1 MTNLSFS
8 ISGDFITNLARQW
21 FWQENKPFHEVYQ
34 LLDQTLCTG
43 DMLSTMEKHRIITD
57 ILEYRSD
64 LHGIDSF
71 TLIDHLPKE
80 DYKSIFTRI
89 QTLEKEL
96 MIERIKNDMQ
106 YSFQKYVDQW
116 SAIISLHPD
125 VVRQRNPQ
133 TYHDWELYLTTEHTM
148 SIDSTEPIYIH
159 QVPLIETPTMGGLWL
174 INDPE
179 LVYECM
185 ESKED
190 LKDIGSPQFWKNI
203 YEHIKDAEWAK
214 DRNERYLFSTRPKPS
229 VEERMEAL
237 CKAYETENKKEPRYM
252 TPEWFAYKLKLEKSV
267 QYLLEPDN
275 MQNWE
280 GLIAPNGDFYSVNF
294 GGHNQKAYF
303 LLHKNPKAFGFTKD
317 SLEQSSI
324 DMSNALDTLIE
335 HGWCA
340 TRSVMMNS
348 YLLCNRPTKAQIN
361 AIFDAIQKFEVNLN
375 TEELFSYL
383 E

>member
-64 LHGIDSF
+64 LHGTDVF

-80 DYKSIFTRI
+80 DYTSIFTRI

-133 TYHDWELYLTTEHTM
+133 TYHDWKVYLTTEHTM
-148 SIDSTEPIYIH
+148 SITSTEPIYIH

-190 LKDIGSPQFWKNI
+190 LKDIGSPQFGKTSMSI
-203 YEHIKDAEWAK
+203 SK
-214 DRNERYLFSTRPKPS
+214 
-229 VEERMEAL
+229 M
-237 CKAYETENKKEPRYM
+237 
-252 TPEWFAYKLKLEKSV
+252 
-267 QYLLEPDN
+267 
-275 MQNWE
+275 
-280 GLIAPNGDFYSVNF
+280 PNGQKTEMNVIFSAHVQ
-294 GGHNQKAYF
+294 NQ
-303 LLHKNPKAFGFTKD
+303 
-317 SLEQSSI
+317 
-324 DMSNALDTLIE
+324 
-335 HGWCA
+335 
-340 TRSVMMNS
+340 V
-348 YLLCNRPTKAQIN
+348 
-361 AIFDAIQKFEVNLN
+361 
-375 TEELFSYL
+375 
-383 E
+383 